1 MIPGSKSNAE
11 THAER
16 KAAGADNL
24 FLKYKVTINDYF
36 RLLDSMLTVL
46 LADEDINIMSGD
58 IIKAYGD
65 NLYKLPFMEDNEI
78 QDIIHDENLLLQFT
92 NSTVLDIPTAS
103 FTRFTASD
111 ANKGL
116 LAGANLVQF
125 ETDNPSAPSEEPI
138 ITQKDG
144 SIVARCFL
152 ITTTNLTGKKA
163 TSVCPFP
170 LLILDRVFIDTTE
183 ASSISPEN
191 ILE

>member
-1 MIPGSKSNAE
+1 
-11 THAER
+11 
-16 KAAGADNL
+16 
-24 FLKYKVTINDYF
+24 
-36 RLLDSMLTVL
+36 MLTVL

-103 FTRFTASD
+103 FTRFTAND
-111 ANKGL
+111 NAKGL
-116 LAGANLVQF
+116 LSGANLVQF
-125 ETDNPSAPSEEPI
+125 ETDNPSAPSAEPI

-152 ITTTNLTGKKA
+152 IATTDLTGQK
-163 TSVCPFP
+163 TSTVCSLP
-170 LLILDRVFIDTTE
+170 LLILDKLFIDTTE

-191 ILE
+191 IME